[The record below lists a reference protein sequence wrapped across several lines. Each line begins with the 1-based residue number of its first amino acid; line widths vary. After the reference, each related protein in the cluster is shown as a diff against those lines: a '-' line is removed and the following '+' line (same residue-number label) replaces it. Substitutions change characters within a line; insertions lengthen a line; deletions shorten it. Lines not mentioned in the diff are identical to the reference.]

1 VNIQLHCQCGARIR
15 AKAEHAGTRAKCP
28 SCGRDLVVPSAAQPT
43 YDVFISYSSKD
54 KPTADAACALLE
66 SRRIRCW
73 IAPRDVLPGV
83 EYGEAI
89 VNAIAACRLM
99 VLIFSTHANDSPQVR
114 REVERALSKGKPIL
128 PFRTENVLP
137 SRALE
142 YCLSNTHWLDAFT
155 SPLEEHLSR
164 MAEAVQRLLGDSA
177 ALGHGP
183 RPDSRLVAAALARPD
198 VAAPPPVKA
207 AGRHGRRLAV
217 AVLLLALLVP
227 LVGLWA
233 AGVFKAKPKDG
244 EKATAPGDTLKEE
257 RKPLAGTWQL
267 LFWEIDGK
275 KTPEQ
280 DLQKI
285 QLVGDAEGKVEYQ
298 RDGEVFLAG
307 SAQIDSTA
315 QPAICDFTYTK
326 DTKGSLAGKTVL
338 GIYKIDGDTLTICY
352 TPPGKDRPREFSG
365 KAGSGLGLMIY
376 RRQANL
382 GDRVKEELKRL
393 EGTWQPVLWEANGK
407 KAPEHYMQMVLVS
420 DSEGNVSVQQYGK
433 VVSVGSSRIDP
444 AARPAIRDVTWT
456 KGDHAGKTILGI
468 YKIDGN
474 TLTLC
479 YAFAG
484 NDRPTEF
491 TSKTGFGLTV
501 YLRKTN

>member
-28 SCGRDLVVPSAAQPT
+28 SCGRDLVVPGAAQST

-66 SRRIRCW
+66 SRGIRCW

-142 YCLSNTHWLDAFT
+142 YCLSSTHWLDAFT
-155 SPLEEHLSR
+155 APLEEHLSR
-164 MAEAVQRLLGDSA
+164 MAEAVQRLLGD
-177 ALGHGP
+177 G
-183 RPDSRLVAAALARPD
+183 
-198 VAAPPPVKA
+198 AAPGKA
-207 AGRHGRRLAV
+207 AGAERAPLSPAPKAAPADSRVPTPGAGRRGLRLAV

-233 AGVFKAKPKDG
+233 TGVFKAKPQDG
-244 EKATAPGDTLKEE
+244 QKATAPGDTLKEE
-257 RKPLAGTWQL
+257 RKRLAGTWQP

-285 QLVGDAEGKVEYQ
+285 QLFLDDDGKVEYQ
-298 RDGEVFLAG
+298 RDGEVYLAG
-307 SAQIDSTA
+307 SVQIDPTA
-315 QPAICDFTYTK
+315 QPAICDATY
-326 DTKGSLAGKTVL
+326 TKGSLAGKTTLSIYKIDGDTLTVCSAFPGKGRPTEFTAKAGSGLGLVIFRRKTNPGDRVKEELKRLAGTWQTVLWEMDGKKAPERNRPHILVSDAEGNVWVQQDGKVVLAGSIRIDPAARPTVRDVTWTKGDNAGKTVL
-338 GIYKIDGDTLTICY
+338 GIYKIDGDTLT
-352 TPPGKDRPREFSG
+352 
-365 KAGSGLGLMIY
+365 
-376 RRQANL
+376 
-382 GDRVKEELKRL
+382 
-393 EGTWQPVLWEANGK
+393 
-407 KAPEHYMQMVLVS
+407 
-420 DSEGNVSVQQYGK
+420 
-433 VVSVGSSRIDP
+433 
-444 AARPAIRDVTWT
+444 
-456 KGDHAGKTILGI
+456 
-468 YKIDGN
+468 
-474 TLTLC
+474 LC
-479 YAFAG
+479 YALPG
-484 NDRPTEF
+484 KDRPTEF
-491 TSKTGFGLTV
+491 TSKAGSGLGLIV
-501 YLRKTN
+501 YQRKTN